1 MSMVIYHV
9 AYHVVISVMYF
20 FKALFG
26 IGSLWYIVNGVINAA
41 IVFMLLLYLVA
52 FMQSIIR
59 GHPISPEKHHF

>member
-1 MSMVIYHV
+1 MSLLIGIYHV
-9 AYHVVISVMYF
+9 AIGTMYF

-52 FMQSIIR
+52 FMQSIINR
-59 GHPISPEKHHF
+59 MMIAHNINKHV